1 MRSRPSLP
9 GMREPRYTLD
19 ERDGMTEYG
28 VFSEVGRLRKVLVHR
43 PDLSL
48 RRLTPSNHIDFLF
61 DDVLWVDRAEEEH
74 DTFVR
79 LMRDEGVK
87 VYYLQEL
94 LAESLAADEETRRWL
109 LERVANEMT
118 IGLSAVD
125 AVRICLMDMEPSDLA
140 KHLVGGL
147 TVGEL
152 ECIYMEGLAR
162 FSLTAAAAGPDAFIL
177 PPLPNTLFTRDS
189 SSWIYSGVT
198 LNPMFWPVRRLE
210 VMNVATIY
218 RGHPMFRDAPFE
230 FWYPPP
236 GDNGRVTPWD
246 FGQSSLE
253 GGDVMPIGNGT
264 VLIGM
269 GERTQARMIEQLARV
284 LFAKKTAERIIV
296 AQMSRERAHLHLDTV
311 FTMLDQDTVTI
322 FPNVVNQMQAY
333 SITPGDERS
342 LFTVTREE
350 NFISAVA
357 DALEVDRL
365 EVIPTGGDEYEA
377 AREQWDDGNN
387 VVALRP
393 GVVIAYNRNTCTNR
407 NFRDAGIDV
416 LEFDGSE
423 LGRGRGGGHCMT
435 CPLLRDAT

>member
-1 MRSRPSLP
+1 
-9 GMREPRYTLD
+9 
-19 ERDGMTEYG
+19 MTEYG
-28 VFSEVGRLRKVLVHR
+28 VYSEVGRLRKVMVHR

-48 RRLTPSNHIDFLF
+48 RRLTPGNHDDFLF
-61 DDVLWVDRAEEEH
+61 DDVLWVDRAIEEH
-74 DTFVR
+74 DAFVR
-79 LMRDEGVK
+79 LMKDEGVK
-87 VYYLQEL
+87 VYHLQEL
-94 LAESLAADEETRRWL
+94 LAESLAADEETRRRL
-109 LERVANEMT
+109 LERVVNEMT
-118 IGLSAVD
+118 VGISAVD
-125 AVRICLMDMEPSDLA
+125 AVRICLMDMEPGLLA
-140 KHLVGGL
+140 HHLIGGL

-189 SSWIYSGVT
+189 SCWIFNGVT

-210 VMNVATIY
+210 VLNVAAVY
-218 RGHPMFRDAPFE
+218 RGHPMFREASFE

-236 GDNGRVTPWD
+236 GDAGTLLAIED
-246 FGQSSLE
+246 FGRSSLE

-269 GERTQARMIEQLARV
+269 SERTQARMIEQVAQA
-284 LFAKKTAERIIV
+284 LFAKNAAERIIV
-296 AQMSRERAHLHLDTV
+296 ALMSRDRAHMHLDTV
-311 FTMLDQDTVTI
+311 FTMLDQDTVTM
-322 FPNVVNQMQAY
+322 FPNVVNGMQAY
-333 SITPGDERS
+333 SIRPGDERA
-342 LFTVTREE
+342 LFNVTQEE
-350 NFISAVA
+350 SFLSAVA

-365 EVIPTGGDEYEA
+365 EVIPTGGDEYQA

-407 NFRDAGIDV
+407 NFRDAGIEV
-416 LEFDGSE
+416 LEIEGSE

-435 CPLLRDAT
+435 CPLLRDPA